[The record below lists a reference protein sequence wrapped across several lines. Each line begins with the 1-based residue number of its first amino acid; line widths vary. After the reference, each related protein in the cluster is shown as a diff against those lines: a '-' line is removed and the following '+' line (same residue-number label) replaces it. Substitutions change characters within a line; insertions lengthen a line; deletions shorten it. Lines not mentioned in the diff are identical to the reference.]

1 MSGALTKYIQPMM
14 LPMLDAEPEPEVS
27 SLQAALSALKVGQM
41 IGGQPILAGT
51 SERIEPMKVF
61 LSQGHF
67 SASFDTDAYVAVKDW
82 VATGHRRL
90 GPLKPVQTPKCW
102 VGGHSSWSQVR
113 DLDVVVSTN
122 LQRMPSLAALWISGC
137 EAMEAFD
144 SNLLRSVLVN
154 VSKSDRYEAP
164 IERNAPKATVVD
176 LLPRTT
182 DVSTELDAREVAIL
196 ESKQQRDAILLARDF
211 REALHTLVEEEQL
224 SNVDLTQLIG
234 VTRAVLVTWRDRPLE
249 KIRQVNNAAMGR
261 LLFAWKY
268 WLHVTEGELLGR
280 YLRHVPEQSA
290 ISLLRLLADHE
301 PTDDEI
307 ARHIDRLAV
316 YAILDRK
323 AAALRRRDLGGLPL
337 SAYWQDL
344 AFD

>member
-1 MSGALTKYIQPMM
+1 MTGALTKYIQPMM
-14 LPMLDAEPEPEVS
+14 LPMLNAEPEPEVS
-27 SLQAALSALKVGQM
+27 SLQAALSALNVGQM
-41 IGGQPILAGT
+41 VGGQQFVVGT
-51 SERIEPMKVF
+51 SGRIEPMKVF

-67 SASFDTDAYVAVKDW
+67 STSFDTEAYVAVKDW
-82 VATGHRRL
+82 VATGHRHL
-90 GPLKPVQTPKCW
+90 APLKPAHPPKCW
-102 VGGHSSWSQVR
+102 GGGHSSWSQVR
-113 DLDVVVSTN
+113 DLDVVVSN
-122 LQRMPSLAALWISGC
+122 NIQRMPGLAALWISGC
-137 EAMEAFD
+137 EAMDAFD
-144 SNLLRSVLVN
+144 SNLLHSVLVN
-154 VSKSDRYEAP
+154 VSKSDRYEAQ

-182 DVSTELDAREVAIL
+182 DVSTELDVREVAIL

-211 REALHTLVEEEQL
+211 RSALHTLVEEEQL
-224 SNVDLTQLIG
+224 SNIDLTQLIG

-268 WLHVTEGELLGR
+268 WLHVTEGELLGH

-290 ISLLRLLADHE
+290 ISLLRLLADHK

-337 SAYWQDL
+337 SAYRQDL